1 MTIYVDQVIAS
12 FKKAESAVKN
22 MRTMIYVLQLVARS
36 YETNDSVTM
45 VVTVVTVGY

>member
-22 MRTMIYVLQLVARS
+22 MRTMIYVLVARS

-45 VVTVVTVGY
+45 VVLVVTVGY